1 MLGDPLR
8 AGGLE
13 RLLTPN
19 FMFATGF
26 EKYSCPHFYSKKKKA
41 LAYENGCCT
50 ETKGD
55 KMPACRH
62 KQNMNILPLQ
72 GTTEKPLKRRKGH

>member
-26 EKYSCPHFYSKKKKA
+26 EKYSCPHLYSKKKA
-41 LAYENGCCT
+41 LAYENGAALKQKG
-50 ETKGD
+50 TKCPHVVTS
-55 KMPACRH
+55 K
-62 KQNMNILPLQ
+62 
-72 GTTEKPLKRRKGH
+72 T

>member
-26 EKYSCPHFYSKKKKA
+26 EKYSCPHLYSKKKKS
-41 LAYENGCCT
+41 LG
-50 ETKGD
+50 
-55 KMPACRH
+55 
-62 KQNMNILPLQ
+62 L
-72 GTTEKPLKRRKGH
+72 